1 MSDFNYQPSY
11 NASLA
16 RKPRIK
22 AASFGDGYQQRIA
35 DGINNTPQQWSLNFQ
50 ASRADIDAIDAFLT
64 ARGGLLAFTWTP
76 SGFAEVKVICS
87 EWARSILTPNTG
99 TISAK
104 FEQVF
109 E

>member
-11 NASLA
+11 NVSITKA
-16 RKPRIK
+16 PRIK
-22 AASFGDGYQQRIA
+22 AVSFGDGYQQRVA
-35 DGINNTPQQWSLNFQ
+35 DGINNTPQQWALNFQ
-50 ASRADIDAIDAFLT
+50 ASKDDIIAIDAFLS
-64 ARGGLLAFTWTP
+64 ARNGLLAFTWTP
-76 SGFAEVKVICS
+76 SGMAEITVICRDWS
-87 EWARSILTPNTG
+87 RNIIAPNAG